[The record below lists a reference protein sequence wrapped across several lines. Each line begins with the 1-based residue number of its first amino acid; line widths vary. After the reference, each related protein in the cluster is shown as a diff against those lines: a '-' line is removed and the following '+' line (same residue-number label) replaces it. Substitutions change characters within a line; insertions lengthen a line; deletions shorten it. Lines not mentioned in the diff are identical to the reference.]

1 MKIFCLMMG
10 AVMGLVCGSEAESLT
25 ANYYQTDPHS
35 YLGKEV
41 KLRVSELVPVS
52 KFTVA
57 DPEFVWLEAT
67 TGHAKRE
74 EGKIFLRVPKE
85 QSALLSKMIDGSP
98 GRLVTGKFH
107 NQENGAILPEA
118 IAKEVPYYIQVGE
131 KAKSGE
137 SDKSLGSMET
147 ASGSL
152 MVAPSTKSA
161 GMETASGSLMVA
173 PSTKSAGTSVP
184 APTVA
189 PARPAKAVAVRPEVT
204 GPCLVLCRS
213 AQGRP
218 IEARTAQTAVK
229 KEGVWEVVGM
239 DGKLALLGQGLVVGV
254 LPLASEKD
262 PVAPAGAEIAL
273 QKYTEMEK
281 RIPETV
287 NLLAGEKERWEK
299 LSKITVASTPS
310 QEIPQ
315 LEEVDTAAGV
325 EESVWNMSP
334 WLYAGVGT
342 AGILMGAWF
351 WRRRVCRS

>member
-1 MKIFCLMMG
+1 
-10 AVMGLVCGSEAESLT
+10 MGLVCGSKAESLT

-41 KLRVSELVPVS
+41 KLRVSELVPVPR
-52 KFTVA
+52 FTVA

-67 TGHAKRE
+67 TGYAKKE

-85 QSALLSKMIDGSP
+85 QSALLSKMVGGSA

-131 KAKSGE
+131 KAKSGQ
-137 SDKSLGSMET
+137 SDKSLGS
-147 ASGSL
+147 
-152 MVAPSTKSA
+152 
-161 GMETASGSLMVA
+161 METASGSLMVA

-189 PARPAKAVAVRPEVT
+189 PARPVKAVAARPVVT

-218 IEARTAQTAVK
+218 IEVRTAQTAVL

-254 LPLASEKD
+254 LPLASETD

-310 QEIPQ
+310 QEIPK
-315 LEEVDTAAGV
+315 LEDVDTAAGV
-325 EESVWNMSP
+325 EESVWNVSP

-342 AGILMGAWF
+342 AGILMGGWF
-351 WRRRVCRS
+351 WRRRVCRSGR

>member
-1 MKIFCLMMG
+1 
-10 AVMGLVCGSEAESLT
+10 MGLVCGSEAESFT

-67 TGHAKRE
+67 TGHAKKE

-85 QSALLSKMIDGSP
+85 QSALLCKMVGGSA

-161 GMETASGSLMVA
+161 G
-173 PSTKSAGTSVP
+173 TSVP
-184 APTVA
+184 APSVA

-218 IEARTAQTAVK
+218 LEARTAQTAVK

-310 QEIPQ
+310 QEIPK
-315 LEEVDTAAGV
+315 LEDVDTAAGV
-325 EESVWNMSP
+325 EESVWNVSP
-334 WLYAGVGT
+334 WVYAGVGT
-342 AGILMGAWF
+342 AGILMGRWF
-351 WRRRVCRS
+351 WRRRVCRSGR

>member
-1 MKIFCLMMG
+1 
-10 AVMGLVCGSEAESLT
+10 MGLVCGSEAESLT

-41 KLRVSELVPVS
+41 KLRVSEVVPVP
-52 KFTVA
+52 KFTVV

-67 TGHAKRE
+67 TGYAKKE
-74 EGKIFLRVPKE
+74 EGKILLRVPKG
-85 QSALLSKMIDGSP
+85 QSALLCKMVDGSP
-98 GRLVTGKFH
+98 GRLVSGKFH

-131 KAKSGE
+131 KGKSGE
-137 SDKSLGSMET
+137 SDKLLGS
-147 ASGSL
+147 
-152 MVAPSTKSA
+152 
-161 GMETASGSLMVA
+161 METASGSLMVA

-184 APTVA
+184 APSVA

-239 DGKLALLGQGLVVGV
+239 DGKLALLGQELVVGV

-262 PVAPAGAEIAL
+262 PVVSAGAEIAL

-281 RIPETV
+281 RVPETV

-310 QEIPQ
+310 QEIPK
-315 LEEVDTAAGV
+315 LEDVDTAAGA
-325 EESVWNMSP
+325 EESVWNVSP

-351 WRRRVCRS
+351 LRRRVCRSGR

>member
-1 MKIFCLMMG
+1 MKILCLLVG
-10 AVMGLVCGSEAESLT
+10 AVVGLVCGSKAESLT

-41 KLRVSELVPVS
+41 KLRVSELVPVPR
-52 KFTVA
+52 FTVA

-67 TGHAKRE
+67 TGYAKKE

-85 QSALLSKMIDGSP
+85 QSALLSKMVDGSP
-98 GRLVTGKFH
+98 GRLVTGRFH
-107 NQENGAILPEA
+107 NQENGAILPEV

-131 KAKSGE
+131 KAKSSE
-137 SDKSLGSMET
+137 SDKSLGSMQ
-147 ASGSL
+147 
-152 MVAPSTKSA
+152 
-161 GMETASGSLMVA
+161 TASGSLMVA

-184 APTVA
+184 APSVA
-189 PARPAKAVAVRPEVT
+189 PARPAKAVAVRSEVT

-239 DGKLALLGQGLVVGV
+239 DGKLALLGQELVVGV

-262 PVAPAGAEIAL
+262 PVMAAGAEIAL

-281 RIPETV
+281 RVPETV

-310 QEIPQ
+310 QEIPK
-315 LEEVDTAAGV
+315 LEDVDTAAGA
-325 EESVWNMSP
+325 EESVWNVSP

-351 WRRRVCRS
+351 WRRRVCRSGR

>member
-1 MKIFCLMMG
+1 MKIFCLMVG

-67 TGHAKRE
+67 TGHAKKE

-85 QSALLSKMIDGSP
+85 QSALLCKMVGGSA

-161 GMETASGSLMVA
+161 G
-173 PSTKSAGTSVP
+173 TSVP
-184 APTVA
+184 APSVA

-310 QEIPQ
+310 QEIPK
-315 LEEVDTAAGV
+315 LEDVDTAAGV
-325 EESVWNMSP
+325 EESVWNISP

-342 AGILMGAWF
+342 
-351 WRRRVCRS
+351 

>member
-1 MKIFCLMMG
+1 
-10 AVMGLVCGSEAESLT
+10 MGLSCGSEAESLT

-41 KLRVSELVPVS
+41 KLRVSELVPAP
-52 KFTVA
+52 KFTVV

-67 TGHAKRE
+67 TGYAKKE

-85 QSALLSKMIDGSP
+85 QSALLSKMVDGSP

-107 NQENGAILPEA
+107 NQENGAILPEV

-131 KAKSGE
+131 KAKSSE
-137 SDKSLGSMET
+137 SDKSLGSMQT
-147 ASGSL
+147 A
-152 MVAPSTKSA
+152 A
-161 GMETASGSLMVA
+161 GSLMVA

-184 APTVA
+184 VPTVA
-189 PARPAKAVAVRPEVT
+189 PARPVKAVAARPVVT

-218 IEARTAQTAVK
+218 IEARTAQTAVL

-262 PVAPAGAEIAL
+262 PVAPEGAGIAL
-273 QKYTEMEK
+273 KKYTEMEK

-310 QEIPQ
+310 QEIPK
-315 LEEVDTAAGV
+315 LEDVDTAAGV
-325 EESVWNMSP
+325 EESVWNVSP
-334 WLYAGVGT
+334 WLYAGLGT
-342 AGILMGAWF
+342 AGILLGGWF
-351 WRRRVCRS
+351 LRRRVCRSER

>member
-1 MKIFCLMMG
+1 
-10 AVMGLVCGSEAESLT
+10 MGLVCGSEAESLT

-41 KLRVSELVPVS
+41 KLRVSELVPVPR
-52 KFTVA
+52 FTVA

-67 TGHAKRE
+67 TGYAKKE

-85 QSALLSKMIDGSP
+85 QSALLSKMVGGSA

-131 KAKSGE
+131 KAKSGQ

-161 GMETASGSLMVA
+161 G
-173 PSTKSAGTSVP
+173 TSVP
-184 APTVA
+184 APSVA

-273 QKYTEMEK
+273 QKYAEME
-281 RIPETV
+281 RRVPETV

-310 QEIPQ
+310 QEIPK
-315 LEEVDTAAGV
+315 LEDVDTAAGV
-325 EESVWNMSP
+325 EESVWNMST

-342 AGILMGAWF
+342 AGILMGGWF
-351 WRRRVCRS
+351 WRRRVCRSGR

>member
-1 MKIFCLMMG
+1 MKIFCLIVG
-10 AVMGLVCGSEAESLT
+10 VVMGLACGGEAESLT

-41 KLRVSELVPVS
+41 KLRVSAVVPAP
-52 KFTVA
+52 KFTVV

-67 TGHAKRE
+67 TGYAKKE

-85 QSALLSKMIDGSP
+85 KSALLSKMVAGSA

-131 KAKSGE
+131 KAKSSE

-161 GMETASGSLMVA
+161 G
-173 PSTKSAGTSVP
+173 TSVP
-184 APTVA
+184 TPTVA
-189 PARPAKAVAVRPEVT
+189 PARPVKAVAVRPVLT

-218 IEARTAQTAVK
+218 IEARTAQTAVL

-262 PVAPAGAEIAL
+262 PVAPEGAGIAL

-310 QEIPQ
+310 QEIPK
-315 LEEVDTAAGV
+315 LEDVETAAGV
-325 EESVWNMSP
+325 EESVWNVSP

-342 AGILMGAWF
+342 AGILMGGWF
-351 WRRRVCRS
+351 WRRQVCRSER

>member
-1 MKIFCLMMG
+1 MKIFCLLVG
-10 AVMGLVCGSEAESLT
+10 AVMGLVCGSKAESLT

-41 KLRVSELVPVS
+41 KLRVSELVPVPR
-52 KFTVA
+52 FTVA

-67 TGHAKRE
+67 TGYAKKE

-85 QSALLSKMIDGSP
+85 QSALLSKMVGGSA

-131 KAKSGE
+131 KEKSGQ

-161 GMETASGSLMVA
+161 G
-173 PSTKSAGTSVP
+173 TSVP
-184 APTVA
+184 APSVA

-310 QEIPQ
+310 QEIPK
-315 LEEVDTAAGV
+315 LEDVDTAAGV

-342 AGILMGAWF
+342 AGTLMGAWF
-351 WRRRVCRS
+351 WRRRVCRSGR

>member
-1 MKIFCLMMG
+1 
-10 AVMGLVCGSEAESLT
+10 MGLVCGSKAESLT

-41 KLRVSELVPVS
+41 KLRVSELVPVPR
-52 KFTVA
+52 FTVA

-67 TGHAKRE
+67 TGYAKKE

-85 QSALLSKMIDGSP
+85 QSALLSKMVGGSA

-131 KAKSGE
+131 KAKSGQ

-161 GMETASGSLMVA
+161 G
-173 PSTKSAGTSVP
+173 TSVP
-184 APTVA
+184 APSVA

-218 IEARTAQTAVK
+218 IEARTAQTAVL

-281 RIPETV
+281 RVPETV

-310 QEIPQ
+310 QEIPK
-315 LEEVDTAAGV
+315 LEDVDTAAGV

-342 AGILMGAWF
+342 AGILMGGWF
-351 WRRRVCRS
+351 WRRRVCRSGR

>member
-1 MKIFCLMMG
+1 
-10 AVMGLVCGSEAESLT
+10 MGLVCGSEAESFT

-85 QSALLSKMIDGSP
+85 QSALLCKMVGGSA

-137 SDKSLGSMET
+137 SDKSLG
-147 ASGSL
+147 
-152 MVAPSTKSA
+152 

-184 APTVA
+184 APSVA

-310 QEIPQ
+310 QEIPK
-315 LEEVDTAAGV
+315 LEDVDTAAGV

-342 AGILMGAWF
+342 AGILMGRWF
-351 WRRRVCRS
+351 WRRRVCRSGR

>member
-1 MKIFCLMMG
+1 MG
-10 AVMGLVCGSEAESLT
+10 WVCGSEAESLT

-35 YLGKEV
+35 FLGKEV
-41 KLRVSELVPVS
+41 KLRVSEVVPVP
-52 KFTVA
+52 KFTVV

-67 TGHAKRE
+67 TGHAKKE

-85 QSALLSKMIDGSP
+85 QSALLSKMVDGSP

-131 KAKSGE
+131 KAKSSE

-161 GMETASGSLMVA
+161 G
-173 PSTKSAGTSVP
+173 TSVP
-184 APTVA
+184 APSVA
-189 PARPAKAVAVRPEVT
+189 PARLAKAVAVRPEVT

-254 LPLASEKD
+254 LPLASDKD
-262 PVAPAGAEIAL
+262 PAASEGAGMAL
-273 QKYTEMEK
+273 EKYAEMEK
-281 RIPETV
+281 RVPETAV
-287 NLLAGEKERWEK
+287 LLAGEKERWEK

-325 EESVWNMSP
+325 EESGWNVSP

-342 AGILMGAWF
+342 AGILMGGWF
-351 WRRRVCRS
+351 WRRRVCRSGR

>member
-1 MKIFCLMMG
+1 
-10 AVMGLVCGSEAESLT
+10 MGLVCGSEAESLT

-67 TGHAKRE
+67 TGYAKKE

-85 QSALLSKMIDGSP
+85 QSALLSKMVGGSA

-131 KAKSGE
+131 KGKSGE
-137 SDKSLGSMET
+137 SDKLLGS
-147 ASGSL
+147 
-152 MVAPSTKSA
+152 
-161 GMETASGSLMVA
+161 METASGSLMVA

-184 APTVA
+184 APSVA

-239 DGKLALLGQGLVVGV
+239 DGKLALLGQELVVGV

-262 PVAPAGAEIAL
+262 PVVSAGAEIAL

-281 RIPETV
+281 RVPETV

-310 QEIPQ
+310 QEIPK
-315 LEEVDTAAGV
+315 LEDVDTAAGA
-325 EESVWNMSP
+325 EESVWNVSP

-351 WRRRVCRS
+351 WRRKVCRSGR

>member
-1 MKIFCLMMG
+1 
-10 AVMGLVCGSEAESLT
+10 MGLVCGSKAESLT

-41 KLRVSELVPVS
+41 KLRVSELVPVPR
-52 KFTVA
+52 FTVA

-67 TGHAKRE
+67 TGYAKKE

-85 QSALLSKMIDGSP
+85 QSALLSKMVGGSA

-131 KAKSGE
+131 KAKSGQ

-161 GMETASGSLMVA
+161 G
-173 PSTKSAGTSVP
+173 TSVP
-184 APTVA
+184 APSVA

-281 RIPETV
+281 RVPETV

-310 QEIPQ
+310 QEIPK
-315 LEEVDTAAGV
+315 LEDVDTAAGV

-342 AGILMGAWF
+342 AGILMGGWF
-351 WRRRVCRS
+351 WRRRVCRSGR

>member
-1 MKIFCLMMG
+1 MMG

-41 KLRVSELVPVS
+41 KLRVSELVPVPR
-52 KFTVA
+52 FTVA

-67 TGHAKRE
+67 TGHAKKE

-85 QSALLSKMIDGSP
+85 QSALLSKMVDGSP

-161 GMETASGSLMVA
+161 G
-173 PSTKSAGTSVP
+173 TSVP
-184 APTVA
+184 APSVA

-281 RIPETV
+281 RVPETAV
-287 NLLAGEKERWEK
+287 LLAGEKERWEK

-325 EESVWNMSP
+325 EESGWNMSP

-351 WRRRVCRS
+351 WRRRVCRSGR

>member
-1 MKIFCLMMG
+1 MKIFCLLVG
-10 AVMGLVCGSEAESLT
+10 AVMGLVCGSKAESLT

-41 KLRVSELVPVS
+41 KLRVSELVPVPR
-52 KFTVA
+52 FTVA

-67 TGHAKRE
+67 TGYAKKE

-85 QSALLSKMIDGSP
+85 QSALLSKMVGGSA

-131 KAKSGE
+131 KEKSGQ

-161 GMETASGSLMVA
+161 G
-173 PSTKSAGTSVP
+173 TSVP
-184 APTVA
+184 APSVA

-310 QEIPQ
+310 QEIPK
-315 LEEVDTAAGV
+315 LEDVDTAAGV

-351 WRRRVCRS
+351 WRRRVCRSGG

>member
-1 MKIFCLMMG
+1 MKIFCLMVG

-41 KLRVSELVPVS
+41 KLRVSELVPVPR
-52 KFTVA
+52 FTVA

-67 TGHAKRE
+67 TGHAKKE

-85 QSALLSKMIDGSP
+85 QSALLSKMVDGSP

-161 GMETASGSLMVA
+161 G
-173 PSTKSAGTSVP
+173 TSVP
-184 APTVA
+184 APSVA

-310 QEIPQ
+310 QEIPK
-315 LEEVDTAAGV
+315 LEDVDTAAGV
-325 EESVWNMSP
+325 EESVWNVSP

-342 AGILMGAWF
+342 AGICMGGWF
-351 WRRRVCRS
+351 WRRRVCRSGR

>member
-1 MKIFCLMMG
+1 MVV
-10 AVMGLVCGSEAESLT
+10 AVMGWVCGGEAESLT

-41 KLRVSELVPVS
+41 KLRVSEVVPAP
-52 KFTVA
+52 KFTVV

-67 TGHAKRE
+67 TGYAKKD

-85 QSALLSKMIDGSP
+85 QSALLSKMVDGSP

-118 IAKEVPYYIQVGE
+118 IANEVPYYIQVGE
-131 KAKSGE
+131 KAKSSE
-137 SDKSLGSMET
+137 SDKSLGS
-147 ASGSL
+147 
-152 MVAPSTKSA
+152 
-161 GMETASGSLMVA
+161 METASGSLMVA

-189 PARPAKAVAVRPEVT
+189 PARPAKAVAVRPVVT

-213 AQGRP
+213 ALGRP
-218 IEARTAQTAVK
+218 IEARTAQTAVR

-262 PVAPAGAEIAL
+262 PVVPEEAGIAL
-273 QKYTEMEK
+273 QKYAEMEK
-281 RIPETV
+281 RIPETAV
-287 NLLAGEKERWEK
+287 LLAEEKERWVK

-310 QEIPQ
+310 QEIPK
-315 LEEVDTAAGV
+315 LEDVDTAAGV
-325 EESVWNMSP
+325 EESVWNVSP

-342 AGILMGAWF
+342 AGILMGGWF
-351 WRRRVCRS
+351 WRRRVCRSGR

>member
-1 MKIFCLMMG
+1 
-10 AVMGLVCGSEAESLT
+10 MGLVCGSKAESLT

-41 KLRVSELVPVS
+41 KLRVSELVPVPR
-52 KFTVA
+52 FTVA

-67 TGHAKRE
+67 TGYAKKE

-85 QSALLSKMIDGSP
+85 QSALLSKMVGGSA
-98 GRLVTGKFH
+98 GRRLVTGKFH

-131 KAKSGE
+131 KAKSGQ

-161 GMETASGSLMVA
+161 G
-173 PSTKSAGTSVP
+173 TSVP
-184 APTVA
+184 APSVA
-189 PARPAKAVAVRPEVT
+189 PARPAKAVAVRPVLT

-310 QEIPQ
+310 QEIPK
-315 LEEVDTAAGV
+315 LEDVDTAAGV
-325 EESVWNMSP
+325 EESAWNMSP
-334 WLYAGVGT
+334 WLYAIVGT
-342 AGILMGAWF
+342 AGILIGGWF
-351 WRRRVCRS
+351 WRRKVCRSAR

>member
-1 MKIFCLMMG
+1 MKIFCLIVG
-10 AVMGLVCGSEAESLT
+10 AVMGLACGSAAESLT

-41 KLRVSELVPVS
+41 KLRVSEVVPVP
-52 KFTVA
+52 KFTVV

-67 TGHAKRE
+67 TGGGKKE

-85 QSALLSKMIDGSP
+85 QSALLSKMVDGSP

-131 KAKSGE
+131 KAKSSE

-152 MVAPSTKSA
+152 MVAPSTKSL
-161 GMETASGSLMVA
+161 GN
-173 PSTKSAGTSVP
+173 SVP
-184 APTVA
+184 ASTVA
-189 PARPAKAVAVRPEVT
+189 PARPVKAVVARPVVT

-218 IEARTAQTAVK
+218 IEARAAQTAVK

-262 PVAPAGAEIAL
+262 PVAPAGAGIAL

-299 LSKITVASTPS
+299 LSKITAASTPS
-310 QEIPQ
+310 QEIPK
-315 LEEVDTAAGV
+315 LEDVDTAAGV
-325 EESVWNMSP
+325 EESVWNVSP

-342 AGILMGAWF
+342 AGILMGGWF
-351 WRRRVCRS
+351 WRRRVCRSGR

>member
-1 MKIFCLMMG
+1 MKIFCLLVG
-10 AVMGLVCGSEAESLT
+10 AVMGLVCGSKAESLT

-41 KLRVSELVPVS
+41 KLRVSELVPVPR
-52 KFTVA
+52 FTVA

-67 TGHAKRE
+67 TGYAKKE

-85 QSALLSKMIDGSP
+85 QSALLSKMVGGSA

-131 KAKSGE
+131 KEKSGQ

-161 GMETASGSLMVA
+161 G
-173 PSTKSAGTSVP
+173 TSVP
-184 APTVA
+184 APSVA

-310 QEIPQ
+310 QEIPK
-315 LEEVDTAAGV
+315 LEDVDTAAGV

-351 WRRRVCRS
+351 WRRRVCRSGR